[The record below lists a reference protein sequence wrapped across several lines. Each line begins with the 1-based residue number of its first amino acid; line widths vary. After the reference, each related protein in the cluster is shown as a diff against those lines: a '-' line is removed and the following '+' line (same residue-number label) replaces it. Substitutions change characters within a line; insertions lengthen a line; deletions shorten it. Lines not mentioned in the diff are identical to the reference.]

1 MTKPTQERLDDL
13 GEQIAEVTRQAQ
25 EHGTIDSEPEPT
37 IVDPDADGD
46 AEGTGAPPP

>member
-13 GEQIAEVTRQAQ
+13 GEKIDQATRQAE

-37 IVDPDADGD
+37 IVDPDSDSE